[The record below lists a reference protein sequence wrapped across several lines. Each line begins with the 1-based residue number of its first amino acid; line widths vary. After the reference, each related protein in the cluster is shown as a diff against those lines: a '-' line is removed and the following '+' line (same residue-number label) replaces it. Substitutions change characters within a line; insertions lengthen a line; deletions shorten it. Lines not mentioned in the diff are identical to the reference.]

1 MFLNGEKRIC
11 VENLGTQMRRSQVKG
26 EEQQSKI
33 GCAFHEGGGHQ
44 YQALLRS
51 SQMKTSSKRKS

>member
-1 MFLNGEKRIC
+1 M
-11 VENLGTQMRRSQVKG
+11 KG

-51 SQMKTSSKRKS
+51 SQTKISSKRRSRVYTDIGGSSFYLE